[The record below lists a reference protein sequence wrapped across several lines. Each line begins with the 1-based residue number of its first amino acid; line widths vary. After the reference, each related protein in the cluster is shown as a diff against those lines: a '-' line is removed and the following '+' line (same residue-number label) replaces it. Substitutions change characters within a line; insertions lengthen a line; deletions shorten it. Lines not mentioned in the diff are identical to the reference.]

1 MDPAEYALMAEA
13 EGRMWWY
20 RALHTRLLAALADI
34 DGPILD
40 AGCGTGGLLARL
52 GPARPLHGLEYSPL
66 AAPVAAAKSAGGALI
81 TRGSI
86 NALPYASQT
95 FAAAV
100 SADVLSHADVNPEA
114 ALGELHRVL
123 RPGGRL
129 VLNLPAY
136 QWLLSAHDRRVHNAR
151 RFTATSARAHLHSAG
166 FTTII
171 TRYWNSLLFPL
182 MLLRRKLLANHDDA
196 ASDVAAFSPWL
207 DATLHGITT
216 LERHLPKLPFG
227 GSVLVTGIRRE

>member
-1 MDPAEYALMAEA
+1 MEPAEYALMAEA
-13 EGRMWWY
+13 EAGMWWY
-20 RALHTRLLAALADI
+20 RALHTRLLATLADI

-40 AGCGTGGLLARL
+40 AGCGTGGLLAQL
-52 GPARPLHGLEYSPL
+52 APTRPLHGLEFSPL
-66 AAPVAAAKSAGGALI
+66 AAPIAAAKSPAYI

-86 NALPYASQT
+86 NALPYASQI

-100 SADVLSHADVNPEA
+100 SADVLSHTAVNPEA
-114 ALGELHRVL
+114 ALAELHRVL

-136 QWLLSAHDRRVHNAR
+136 QWLHSAHDRRVHNAR
-151 RFTATSARAHLHSAG
+151 RYTATSARALLQSAG
-166 FTTII
+166 FTAIT

-182 MLLRRKLLANHDDA
+182 MLLQRKLLANQDDA

-207 DATLHGITT
+207 NATLHGITT
-216 LERHLPKLPFG
+216 LERHLPALPFG